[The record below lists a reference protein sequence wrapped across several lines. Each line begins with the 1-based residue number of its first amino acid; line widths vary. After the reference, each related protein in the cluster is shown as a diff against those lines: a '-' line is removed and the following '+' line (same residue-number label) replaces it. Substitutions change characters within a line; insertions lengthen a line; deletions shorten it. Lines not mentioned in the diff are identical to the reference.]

1 MQASHT
7 SDVVTTIAP
16 LCGRMGALLRWS
28 ASPPW
33 MTNPRMSI
41 VYAHIWSAPPSLHCV
56 AAGVPCD
63 RHPRFRYPGWCA
75 VVTIVSYQMSPQV
88 STMILRSGVK
98 VTGLDVGDAG
108 SCPHLH
114 TAC

>member
-1 MQASHT
+1 MEAEQSRAVLASHT

-16 LCGRMGALLRWS
+16 LCGRMGALRWS

-41 VYAHIWSAPPSLHCV
+41 VYAHIWSAPPSLHCM

-63 RHPRFRYPGWCA
+63 P
-75 VVTIVSYQMSPQV
+75 TSQV
-88 STMILRSGVK
+88 SLSRRA
-98 VTGLDVGDAG
+98 AG
-108 SCPHLH
+108 ARWLPLSVIRCRHRL
-114 TAC
+114 AQ